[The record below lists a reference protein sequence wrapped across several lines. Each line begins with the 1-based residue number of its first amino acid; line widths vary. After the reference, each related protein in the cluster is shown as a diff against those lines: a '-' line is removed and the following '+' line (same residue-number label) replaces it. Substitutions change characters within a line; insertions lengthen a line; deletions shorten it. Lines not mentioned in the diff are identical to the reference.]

1 MHLPKMPS
9 VLWTIITLIISYFGY
24 SIRSAENSPD
34 FTTTKASPLPD
45 NKESKVVTGDE
56 LEIDRVFVD
65 TQIEDPK
72 GKCMLFDYNLLD
84 HFTEAQGIL
93 KLIYD
98 AIEKFEI
105 SNYIYTDFDEK
116 NDRLVFMVE
125 EKYDF
130 KTSFSECYRQ
140 RGEMFKITSAADLVF
155 LRSLTQ
161 EPIWQYGKKVDQA
174 DAILYSGNLHSLEFM
189 PDGTSVK
196 TPEEDDETRCKVFDS
211 VNLNFTLEDC
221 ENEYTLVC
229 EREKS
234 QEVLDLKYLGIY
246 KSELL
251 QLIQKITALTFL
263 SPTPYTLAAR
273 MTSIKIDDT
282 MCTGVVL
289 DSLANVLGLEK
300 FVKLFKNRKIGIRE
314 IASKTLDLYDML
326 KYIVKF
332 IDVNEEN
339 FYNLIKYKLFGNLD
353 IALFQTSSHDKLCGC
368 NQPQIVNN
376 IKNHFKYPKRKFF
389 KQQQPENETT
399 PDFDSDSELESFL
412 LDFRLVEILSCL
424 FSLVAL
430 IVSMINSLQKKDAK
444 KRDEKVAKLYLNDL
458 QSISSKSELGEKPV
472 SQIPRHVSL
481 PNIKKVTLV
490 EPTLDSP
497 MPSPTS
503 SINTPETGVF
513 MP

>member
-56 LEIDRVFVD
+56 LEIDRVAVN
-65 TQIEDPK
+65 TQTEDRK
-72 GKCMLFDYNLLD
+72 SNCMSFEYNLLK

-93 KLIYD
+93 KSIYD
-98 AIEKFEI
+98 SIDKFEVT
-105 SNYIYTDFDEK
+105 NYIYSDFVEQH
-116 NDRLVFMVE
+116 DRLTFMIE

-140 RGEMFKITSAADLVF
+140 RGEMFKITSTADLLF

-174 DAILYSGNLHSLEFM
+174 DAILYSGNLHSLEFTR
-189 PDGTSVK
+189 DSTTVQV
-196 TPEEDDETRCKVFDS
+196 PEEDDDSKCKVFDS
-211 VNLNFTLEDC
+211 VNLTFTLEDC
-221 ENEYTLVC
+221 ENEYSFVC

-234 QEVLDLKYLGIY
+234 QEILDIKYLHIY
-246 KSELL
+246 KKELL
-251 QLIQKITALTFL
+251 QLIQKITDLTFL
-263 SPTPYTLAAR
+263 SPEPYTLAAR

-300 FVKLFKNRKIGIRE
+300 FIKLFENRKIGIRE

-353 IALFQTSSHDKLCGC
+353 VALFQTSSHDKLCGC
-368 NQPQIVNN
+368 NQPQIINN
-376 IKNHFKYPKRKFF
+376 IENHFKYPKKKFF
-389 KQQQPENETT
+389 KKRQPENETA

-424 FSLVAL
+424 FSLIAL
-430 IVSMINSLQKKDAK
+430 IVSMINSMQKKDAN
-444 KRDEKVAKLYLNDL
+444 KRDDKVAKLYLNDL
-458 QSISSKSELGEKPV
+458 RSTSSRSELGEKPV